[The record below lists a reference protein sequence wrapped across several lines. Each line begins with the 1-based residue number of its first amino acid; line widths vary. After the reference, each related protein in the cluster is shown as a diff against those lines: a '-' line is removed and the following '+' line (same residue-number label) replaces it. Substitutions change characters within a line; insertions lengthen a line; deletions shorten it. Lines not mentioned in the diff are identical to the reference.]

1 MNSKELTHH
10 RSPVFTI
17 QEVEL
22 LLSLVEKYKS
32 IILNRSTVSTSLQV
46 KEATWG
52 RLAKIFN
59 SANLGYERPAE
70 TLQMKWAN
78 LKRNARRVSLNVT
91 EDAEMDIISKKV
103 SALVNEAE
111 NNTEPLDASVIL
123 SEESENGD
131 VENHLGD
138 SSMMSDSQSDTSETE
153 KERRHRDANFSPNE
167 CCLLFKCVKEE
178 LNVLMC
184 KDIKKEANQQKKMAW
199 SRVTENFNKL
209 SPTKRSE
216 QVLKNKLNNMKKIVK
231 RIGLKNY
238 INRYAKVENAIDQ
251 IKNTP
256 IARDIDEEVHIK
268 AEPLDVGHIGSADY
282 CLDREET
289 EILRKSP
296 PPHDSYEDLDPLNMV
311 INGDSGSG
319 FTDVWHDG
327 DTKDIVKMK
336 LDLLKY
342 EMETA
347 KLKRQRI
354 EEALKADMADREQ
367 RSLEAALRLR
377 AARLEVVAA
386 EAKLPQSHPALKYT
400 ERETTAREYIQK
412 LDNT

>member
-111 NNTEPLDASVIL
+111 NNTEPLDGSVIL

-167 CCLLFKCVKEE
+167 CSLLFKCVKEE

-184 KDIKKEANQQKKMAW
+184 KDIKKEANQQKKLAW

-238 INRYAKVENAIDQ
+238 INRYAK
-251 IKNTP
+251 
-256 IARDIDEEVHIK
+256 R
-268 AEPLDVGHIGSADY
+268 Y
-282 CLDREET
+282 R
-289 EILRKSP
+289 
-296 PPHDSYEDLDPLNMV
+296 
-311 INGDSGSG
+311 
-319 FTDVWHDG
+319 
-327 DTKDIVKMK
+327 
-336 LDLLKY
+336 
-342 EMETA
+342 
-347 KLKRQRI
+347 
-354 EEALKADMADREQ
+354 
-367 RSLEAALRLR
+367 
-377 AARLEVVAA
+377 
-386 EAKLPQSHPALKYT
+386 
-400 ERETTAREYIQK
+400 
-412 LDNT
+412 